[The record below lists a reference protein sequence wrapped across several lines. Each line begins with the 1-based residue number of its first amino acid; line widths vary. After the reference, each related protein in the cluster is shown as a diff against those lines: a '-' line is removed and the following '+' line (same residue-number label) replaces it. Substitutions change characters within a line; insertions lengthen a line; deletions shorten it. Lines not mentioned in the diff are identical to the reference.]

1 MPLVLAISVLSAAV
15 VGYEIL
21 LMRLFSVIQWHHFA
35 YMIISLALLG
45 YGASGTL
52 LAFVRDWASARF
64 TTVFAAGA
72 SLFGLSAV
80 AAFALAQRT
89 AFNPLEVVWDPRQFL
104 YLLVLY
110 VLLAVP
116 FLCAALPIGLSYY
129 RYGERIG
136 VLYRADLVGA
146 GSGAMGVILMLFV
159 LSPERALELLGA
171 LGFVAGGLV
180 SLERRRGLPLALAL
194 FAAGGLSPFLWPDWA
209 VALRLSPYK
218 ALSQALQVPGAR
230 VVAERSSPLG
240 LLTVVRSP
248 IVPFRHAPGLSLMNQ
263 AEVPAQIAVFTDGDS
278 LTAITRS
285 EGENEDEARG
295 SLGYLDF
302 QTAALP
308 YHLLE
313 HPRVLVLGAGAGADV
328 LLARF
333 HRAAAIDAIELNP
346 QTVALVRDDF
356 ADFAGH
362 LYQSPGLR
370 VTVAEARRF
379 VTTSRELYDL
389 IQISLLDSFAASVA
403 GLYALNV
410 STLYTVE
417 AFESYLR
424 RLAPGGCLA
433 ITRWLKVPPRD
444 SLKLGATAAAALA
457 RQGVAEPARQ
467 IALIRGWNTFTL
479 LVKSGALSDAEV
491 AAVRA
496 FAAARAFDLAHLPG
510 LSEHEANRYNLLAGP
525 YFHAGARALLGADA
539 RAFQRDY
546 KYDVAPA
553 TDDRP
558 YFFHFFKWRLLP
570 ELVVLGRAAAP
581 PLLELGY
588 LVLVVTLVQA
598 ALVGGV
604 LIVLPLGVL
613 RRAGP
618 GPGAGPR
625 LAQVFLYF
633 GALGLAFLFVEIAF
647 IQRFVLFLG
656 HPLYAVAVVLAAF
669 LVFAGV
675 GSGLS
680 PRLRRSAGALAT
692 PLAVA
697 AIVFLALLY
706 IVLLPSLFDWLG
718 PLPIAVR
725 IPASLALIAP
735 LALAMGLPFPLGLRR
750 LAEAAPHLVPWA
762 WAVNGCASVLA
773 AVLAT
778 LLAIQFGFTVVLV
791 GARALYLLAAAVA
804 TGRGFASAG

>member
-80 AAFALAQRT
+80 AAFALAQR
-89 AFNPLEVVWDPRQFL
+89 APFNPLEVIWDPRQFL
-104 YLLVLY
+104 YLLLLY

-136 VLYRADLVGA
+136 VLYRADLMGA
-146 GSGAMGVILMLFV
+146 GSGAVVVILMLFV

-171 LGFVAGGLV
+171 LGFVAGGLI

-285 EGENEDEARG
+285 EGVREDEARG

-313 HPRVLVLGAGAGADV
+313 RPRVLVLGAGAGADV

-333 HRAAAIDAIELNP
+333 HGAAAIDAIELNP
-346 QTVALVRDDF
+346 QIVALVRDDF

-362 LYQSPGLR
+362 LYQSPGVR

-389 IQISLLDSFAASVA
+389 IQISLLDSFAASVT
-403 GLYALNV
+403 GL
-410 STLYTVE
+410 
-417 AFESYLR
+417 
-424 RLAPGGCLA
+424 
-433 ITRWLKVPPRD
+433 
-444 SLKLGATAAAALA
+444 
-457 RQGVAEPARQ
+457 
-467 IALIRGWNTFTL
+467 
-479 LVKSGALSDAEV
+479 
-491 AAVRA
+491 
-496 FAAARAFDLAHLPG
+496 
-510 LSEHEANRYNLLAGP
+510 
-525 YFHAGARALLGADA
+525 
-539 RAFQRDY
+539 
-546 KYDVAPA
+546 
-553 TDDRP
+553 
-558 YFFHFFKWRLLP
+558 
-570 ELVVLGRAAAP
+570 
-581 PLLELGY
+581 
-588 LVLVVTLVQA
+588 
-598 ALVGGV
+598 
-604 LIVLPLGVL
+604 
-613 RRAGP
+613 
-618 GPGAGPR
+618 
-625 LAQVFLYF
+625 
-633 GALGLAFLFVEIAF
+633 
-647 IQRFVLFLG
+647 
-656 HPLYAVAVVLAAF
+656 
-669 LVFAGV
+669 
-675 GSGLS
+675 
-680 PRLRRSAGALAT
+680 
-692 PLAVA
+692 
-697 AIVFLALLY
+697 
-706 IVLLPSLFDWLG
+706 
-718 PLPIAVR
+718 
-725 IPASLALIAP
+725 
-735 LALAMGLPFPLGLRR
+735 
-750 LAEAAPHLVPWA
+750 
-762 WAVNGCASVLA
+762 
-773 AVLAT
+773 
-778 LLAIQFGFTVVLV
+778 
-791 GARALYLLAAAVA
+791 
-804 TGRGFASAG
+804 